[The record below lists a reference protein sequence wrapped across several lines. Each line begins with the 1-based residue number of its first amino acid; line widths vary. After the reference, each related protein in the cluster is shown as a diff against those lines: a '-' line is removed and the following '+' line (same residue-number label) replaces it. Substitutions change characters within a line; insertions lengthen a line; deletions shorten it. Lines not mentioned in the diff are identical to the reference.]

1 MDNNKTSILLI
12 GEGGIPKDFPKNE
25 LSKFLNLKSKIESN
39 LELSDEENI
48 IFENLNNKIKK
59 WKRNVR
65 NDEYYH
71 SIIDLKNLI
80 YIKSKIKT
88 YVAFLDYCEP
98 DIYQAIENL
107 IATGYKKIILITPDF
122 ILSKEKESKID
133 DILNFINIKYRGFKI
148 INLCKL
154 DYNII
159 SDFFVNLV
167 NGVIDGK

>member
-1 MDNNKTSILLI
+1 MDNNETSILLI

-39 LELSDEENI
+39 LELSYEENI

-59 WKRNVR
+59 WRRNFR

-71 SIIDLKNLI
+71 SVIDLKNLI
-80 YIKSKIKT
+80 YLKSKIKT

-107 IATGYKKIILITPDF
+107 IDEGYKKIILITTAL
-122 ILSKEKESKID
+122 ILSKEEKSKIED
-133 DILNFINIKYRGFKI
+133 VLNFINIKNKDFKI

-154 DYNII
+154 DYNNI
-159 SDFFVNLV
+159 SDFFVNLI